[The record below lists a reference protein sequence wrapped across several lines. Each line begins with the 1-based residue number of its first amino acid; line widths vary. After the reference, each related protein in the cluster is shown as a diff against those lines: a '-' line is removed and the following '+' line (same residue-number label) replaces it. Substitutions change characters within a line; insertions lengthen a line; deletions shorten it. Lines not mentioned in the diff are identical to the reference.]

1 MGSSKEPR
9 EDAASRSP
17 RLVLTTAP
25 DRETA
30 TTIAR
35 ALVERSL
42 AACANLLPGARSI
55 YRWKGRIEESD
66 EILLV
71 LKTTQSRIAELERA
85 LGDLHPYDVPE
96 FVVLTPAHVGA
107 EYLAW
112 LITESSGGATGTQG
126 NPRSSR

>member
-1 MGSSKEPR
+1 MRSSE
-9 EDAASRSP
+9 A

-25 DRETA
+25 DREVA
-30 TTIAR
+30 EKLAR

-66 EILLV
+66 EVLLL
-71 LKTTQSRIAELERA
+71 LKTTAGRLGELERA
-85 LGDLHPYDVPE
+85 LQELHPYDVPE
-96 FVVLTPAHVGA
+96 FVALEPSHVGA

-112 LITESSGGATGTQG
+112 LAGESS
-126 NPRSSR
+126 